1 MENKIRVGTIIQIFS
16 EERLNGIYIV
26 SKLSIDRL
34 IQDKY
39 ALIGTN
45 GHHFLNMY
53 FSSLEDLKLQLE
65 LEDSWRIL
73 NINVEKLLLE
83 KASEEQLKEIIMNH
97 SKNNMIIDQWNIEK
111 EYSSIYKLEDVIRNF
126 INGLSGRYGF
136 LKNTKIKRK
145 KNIQIYYKGDLFL
158 DIGIKLEIR
167 IELINNE
174 KKQTQIWICKAKL
187 IS

>member
-1 MENKIRVGTIIQIFS
+1 MGNKIRVGTMIQIFS
-16 EERLNGIYIV
+16 AEKLTGIYIV
-26 SKLSIDRL
+26 SKLSIDYL

-45 GHHFLNMY
+45 GHHFSNMY
-53 FSSLEDLKLQLE
+53 FNSLEDLELQLE

-83 KASEEQLKEIIMNH
+83 KDSEEQLKEIIVNR
-97 SKNNMIIDQWNIEK
+97 SKNNVIIDQWSIEK

-126 INGLSGRYGF
+126 IYGLSGRYGF
-136 LKNTKIKRK
+136 LKNTKIKRE
-145 KNIQIYYKGDLFL
+145 KNIQIYYKEDIFL

-167 IELINNE
+167 IELINDE
-174 KKQTQIWICKAKL
+174 KKQTQTWICKAKL

>member
-16 EERLNGIYIV
+16 EERLNRIYIV
-26 SKLSIDRL
+26 SKLSIDRF
-34 IQDKY
+34 IQGKY
-39 ALIGTN
+39 ALISTN

-53 FSSLEDLKLQLE
+53 FSSLEDLELQLE

-83 KASEEQLKEIIMNH
+83 KASEEQLKEIIVNH

-136 LKNTKIKRK
+136 LKNTKIKK
-145 KNIQIYYKGDLFL
+145 EKNIHIYYKGDLFL

-167 IELINNE
+167 IELINDE
-174 KKQTQIWICKAKL
+174 KKQTQTWKCKAKL

>member
-1 MENKIRVGTIIQIFS
+1 MQNKIRLGAIIQIFS
-16 EERLNGIYIV
+16 DEKLTGIYIV

-39 ALIGTN
+39 ALISTN

-53 FSSLEDLKLQLE
+53 FSSLEDLELQLE

-83 KASEEQLKEIIMNH
+83 KDSEEQLKKFIVNH
-97 SKNNMIIDQWNIEK
+97 SKNNVIIDQWNIEK

-136 LKNTKIKRK
+136 LKNTKIKK
-145 KNIQIYYKGDLFL
+145 EKNIQIYYKGDLFL

-167 IELINNE
+167 IELINDE
-174 KKQTQIWICKAKL
+174 KKQTQTWICKTKL